1 MVGPTAKKAAALA
14 MVIERKLSKS
24 KVCRVLG
31 LNRSTF
37 TYKPRTKND
46 LALSRRMQDL
56 AAKHRSW
63 GVVTI
68 HDVCKREGLVVNS
81 KRSLRL
87 YRELKLQIKL
97 RPRKKK
103 INVIR
108 IPIQKPTAP
117 NQVWSMDFIH
127 DRLENGRKLKILNVV
142 DDFSRRCIG
151 QIVSDS
157 ITGKHLVA
165 FFDGLSV
172 LPRVLRCDNGPEF
185 WSRAFQ
191 AWSHDRVKI
200 DFIQP
205 GKPQQNAFVESFN
218 GKFRMQ
224 CLNENLFFTIAHA
237 TELIDEWREVY
248 NDFRP
253 HRSLNGK
260 TPKEF
265 EIAFQK
271 NYQHGETLSP

>member
-1 MVGPTAKKAAALA
+1 
-14 MVIERKLSKS
+14 MVIEKQISKS
-24 KVCRVLG
+24 KACRVLG

-37 TYKPRTKND
+37 HYRHRLKND
-46 LALSRRMQDL
+46 LSLSNRMQEL
-56 AAKHRSW
+56 AGKHRSW

-68 HDVCKREGLVVNS
+68 HDICKREGLVVNP
-81 KRSLRL
+81 KRSLRI
-87 YRELKLQIKL
+87 YRELKLQIKH
-97 RPRKKK
+97 RPRKKR

-108 IPIQKPTAP
+108 IPIQKPSAP

-127 DRLENGRKLKILNVV
+127 DRLENGHKLKILNVV

-151 QIVSDS
+151 QVVSNS
-157 ITGKHLVA
+157 ITGKDLVQ
-165 FFDGLSV
+165 FFTNLEV

-185 WSRAFQ
+185 WSRSFQ
-191 AWSHDRVKI
+191 AWSHDKVKI

-205 GKPQQNAFVESFN
+205 GRPQQNAFVESFN
-218 GKFRMQ
+218 GKFRIQ
-224 CLNENLFFTIAHA
+224 CLNENIFFSNDHA
-237 TELIDEWREVY
+237 RELIDEWRDLY

-265 EIAFQK
+265 EIEFK
-271 NYQHGETLSP
+271 NRYQHEEVLSP

>member
-14 MVIERKLSKS
+14 MVVEKKISKS
-24 KVCRVLG
+24 KACRVLG

-37 TYKPRTKND
+37 TYKHRHKND
-46 LALSRRMQDL
+46 SSLSTRMQEL
-56 AAKHRSW
+56 ASRHRSW

-68 HDVCKREGLVVNS
+68 HDVCKREGLVVNP

-87 YRELKLQIKL
+87 YRALKLQIKL

-108 IPIQKPTAP
+108 IPIQKPSAP

-127 DRLENGRKLKILNVV
+127 DRLENGRKLKILNIV

-151 QIVSDS
+151 QIISSS
-157 ITGKHLVA
+157 ITGKNLVT
-165 FFDGLSV
+165 FFENLDI
-172 LPRVLRCDNGPEF
+172 LPIVLRCDNGPEF
-185 WSRAFQ
+185 WSSAFQ
-191 AWSHDRVKI
+191 SWAHEKVKI

-224 CLNENLFFTIAHA
+224 CLNENLFFTNDHA
-237 TELIDEWREVY
+237 KEVIDEWRDLY

-265 EIAFQK
+265 EIEFKK
-271 NYQHGETLSP
+271 NYQHKESLST